1 MKMNNLAPSDG
12 GREGRFYQCRERI
25 TVLRKDLQLPFQ
37 LRRIKSLF
45 AQFRYAKRVRRK
57 CHPASD
63 VSSLGVG
70 SLVVAAVTPQRCEGG
85 CKENPDYAGQYPRI
99 TTFH

>member
-1 MKMNNLAPSDG
+1 MNNLAPSDG

-25 TVLRKDLQLPFQ
+25 TVRRKDVQLPFQ

-70 SLVVAAVTPQRCEGG
+70 LVVCRSDARSGGEGG